1 MTVAFLTPEYP
12 HPTTGNSG
20 GLGTSIKNLAESLVA
35 LGHGVRI
42 LVYAQSQDYEFED
55 QGIIIQQIKNIK
67 FKGLSLFLTQYKIK
81 KIIDQLHQ
89 NKQIDLV
96 EATDWTGFTAFI
108 KPKKCPIIMRLNG
121 SDTYFCHLDQRPVKW
136 HNKFLEKRA
145 LQKADGHVS
154 VSQFTADLTDQIFNL
169 KIPFEIIPNGINPD
183 AFENRQNGLQGKKVL
198 YFGTLIRK
206 KGAMEIPYIFN
217 ILQSLDK
224 DTALVLVGKDSGD
237 IKTGSSSTWA
247 LMKPLFDEEAFRKVQ
262 YLGAVA
268 YHDIKKHI
276 AEADVCIFPTFAEAL
291 PVSWLEAM
299 AMKKAIVAS
308 NIGWAT
314 EVITNEQ
321 EGFLVHPKSHQAY
334 AEAILKLLNDKAL
347 NQVFGE
353 NARHKIE
360 KVFSNQ
366 VVAQKNVEFY
376 QNYILTD
383 AHHLP

>member
-1 MTVAFLTPEYP
+1 MTIAFLTPEYP

-35 LGHGVRI
+35 LGHGVRL
-42 LVYAQSQDYEFED
+42 LVYAQPQDAVFED

-96 EATDWTGFTAFI
+96 EATDWTGFTVFI
-108 KPKKCPIIMRLNG
+108 QPKKCPMIIRLNG
-121 SDTYFCHLDQRPVKW
+121 SDTYFCHLDQRPVKIW
-136 HNKFLEKRA
+136 NYFLERRA
-145 LQKADGHVS
+145 LQQAQAHLS
-154 VSQFTADLTDQIFNL
+154 VSAFTALKTNELFGLTIDF
-169 KIPFEIIPNGINPD
+169 KIIPNGVNLQK
-183 AFENRQNGLQGKKVL
+183 FENPQQALLGKKVL

-217 ILQSLDK
+217 ILQNLDK

-262 YLGAVA
+262 YLGPVA
-268 YHDIKKHI
+268 YNDIKKHI

-321 EGFLVHPKSHQAY
+321 DGFLVHPQAHQAY
-334 AEAILKLLNDKAL
+334 AEAVLKLLNDKPL

-376 QNYILTD
+376 QNYI
-383 AHHLP
+383 